1 MLDSG
6 PPTEPPAAHL
16 HPRVVTWRHAF
27 AWYEE
32 AMRLFKFAPL
42 TFVGLALLT
51 IATELLLKAIPGV
64 AALAGEIVT
73 PLVACGLLYASAAAD
88 RQETPSLSVAL
99 EVFRAGSGAITAIVV
114 ASLVAF
120 VAQALAGWWIADAN
134 LLQYESMSQ
143 LSIPAVLGI
152 YAFGTLAALPVTFVP
167 LLVLFERVPLR
178 EAFVISGVAFAQN
191 TLPLIVYGA
200 ASLVLLIFGLLT
212 AGIGLVIALPLWA
225 ASSYAAWKDVFG
237 LRDAPAS

>member
-1 MLDSG
+1 MLDPG
-6 PPTEPPAAHL
+6 PPAEPSAPHL
-16 HPRVVTWRHAF
+16 HPRVVPWGHAF

-51 IATELLLKAIPGV
+51 IATELVLKAMPG
-64 AALAGEIVT
+64 ALALFGEIVT

-88 RQETPSLSVAL
+88 RGETPSLRAVL
-99 EVFRAGSGAITAIVV
+99 QVFRAGGNAIAAIVA

-120 VAQALAGWWIADAN
+120 AAQALAGWWIADAN
-134 LLQYESMSQ
+134 LLEYESMAQ

-200 ASLVLLIFGLLT
+200 ASLLLLVFGLLT
-212 AGIGLVIALPLWA
+212 AGIGLAIALPLWA

-237 LRDAPAS
+237 LRDAPPS